1 MLKLFKVSGDSLL
14 PTYRQGDFVL
24 ASKIPY
30 LFGTVQRGD
39 VIVFRHRAYGPL
51 IKTVAS
57 VAPEA
62 DEIRVI
68 GTHDHSVDSR
78 EFGAIRRG
86 DILGKV
92 IWHIKKRSDAQRAN
106 ERNDV
111 TQKRWGHEQNGTANP
126 VDKRGAT

>member
-1 MLKLFKVSGDSLL
+1 MMLRLFKVSGDSLL
-14 PTYRQGDFVL
+14 PTYHQGDFVL

-39 VIVFRHRAYGPL
+39 VIVFRHRAYGTL

-57 VAPEA
+57 VTPEA

-92 IWHIKKRSDAQRAN
+92 IWHIKRQSHAQPINGRNNAAKRRRSGKKIDR
-106 ERNDV
+106 RN
-111 TQKRWGHEQNGTANP
+111 P
-126 VDKRGAT
+126 S